1 MSVAYFDCFSGV
13 AGDMVLGSMVDAG
26 LSMKLLRKELKKLN
40 LGSYELKK
48 ARGKLPISGTNIQVL
63 VKKDL
68 PVTDYS
74 SLDKMIS
81 KSGLKKNVRDLSR
94 SILERLARAE
104 AKVHGAAIDEVH
116 FHEVG
121 TTDSM
126 VDIVGAAIGFD
137 YFKFSSIHSS
147 PIPMTHGR
155 VKCAHGTF
163 PVPAPATMELLKGV
177 PLEPAPVR
185 DEIVTPTGAA
195 IITAVVESFGEC
207 PLQRVDRVGYG
218 YGDKVFPKIPNA
230 LRLMIGDGFPVVVV
244 EANIDDM
251 NPQIFDYVIERLFSV
266 GAVDVDLTAI
276 QMKENRPAIKLSAM
290 VPWKLKDAAMDVIL
304 AETTTFGVRY
314 YPVERKMLFR
324 NFKKKK
330 MRSCDMIFKIGT
342 DVEGNVVKIS
352 PEYREV
358 KKLARKLK
366 RPVIDVYRE
375 MLVVASKMKDL
386 RGENL

>member
-26 LSMKLLRKELKKLN
+26 LSMKLLRKELKELD
-40 LGSYELKK
+40 LGSYELKR
-48 ARGKLPISGTNIQVL
+48 ARGKLPIRGTNMQVI

-68 PVTDYS
+68 SVTDYS
-74 SLDKMIS
+74 SLDKLIL
-81 KSGLKKNVRDLSR
+81 KSGLKKSVRDLSR

-104 AKVHGAAIDEVH
+104 ARVHGTSIEKVH

-147 PIPMTHGR
+147 PIPMTRGR

-195 IITAVVESFGEC
+195 IITAVTENFGEC

-314 YPVERKMLFR
+314 YPVERKVLFR
-324 NFKKKK
+324 NFKRKKI
-330 MRSCDMIFKIGT
+330 SGGDMTFKIGT
-342 DVEGNVVKIS
+342 DMDGNVVKVS

-366 RPVIDVYRE
+366 RPVIEVYRE
-375 MLVVASKMKDL
+375 ALIVASKMK
-386 RGENL
+386 RQNY